1 MKKTYNY
8 YKRDGEHWFEWADGE
23 SKHVTKCSFHGCIQ
37 LGMEFD
43 KFGYDLDTACEF
55 CEQDVNEN
63 SAGDVKSLLAG
74 LKKLLRSRSDNHNN

>member
-1 MKKTYNY
+1 MRKTYNY

-63 SAGDVKSLLAG
+63 SAQTHPHYEDGYFSSRWYKS
-74 LKKLLRSRSDNHNN
+74 K